1 MEPVYDAVLTVGPLH
16 CDIARIA
23 IQQLVRNAQPR
34 NVYVITGRGN
44 FERFVGLDVSQLHLV
59 DEDQLIPSVDLGAV
73 KAFLSERGANAGQA
87 GWYFQQFL
95 KMAACTLQNI
105 APHYLIWD
113 ADTIMLRTMSFFDD
127 DGKVLIAMQTEY
139 NPEYFRTYERLLDM
153 ERSASF
159 SFIAEHMMVRT
170 SFMREL
176 IQAIKKGSLTNGQW
190 VWAVLSAIDESQ
202 LSYSAFSEFET
213 YGNYVN
219 STHGGSMAIREIR
232 SLRTG
237 AGRFGTLPNRCDL
250 YRLSRKYCYAS
261 FESVHRQQSYVLRIL
276 LEKMLSVLVCLLYH
290 WTHHGPTDQK
300 R

>member
-1 MEPVYDAVLTVGPLH
+1 MEPVLRRCLTVGPLH

-127 DGKVLIAMQTEY
+127 DGEVLIAMQTEY
-139 NPEYFRTYERLLDM
+139 KPRVFPN
-153 ERSASF
+153 
-159 SFIAEHMMVRT
+159 V
-170 SFMREL
+170 
-176 IQAIKKGSLTNGQW
+176 
-190 VWAVLSAIDESQ
+190 
-202 LSYSAFSEFET
+202 
-213 YGNYVN
+213 
-219 STHGGSMAIREIR
+219 REI
-232 SLRTG
+232 L
-237 AGRFGTLPNRCDL
+237 
-250 YRLSRKYCYAS
+250 
-261 FESVHRQQSYVLRIL
+261 HLRIWNAPPAFPSL
-276 LEKMLSVLVCLLYH
+276 QSI
-290 WTHHGPTDQK
+290 
-300 R
+300 